1 MGKTVCPVEFVFEK
15 PQTAG
20 VGSALYQEHLRLT
33 DKSHIVDFAGFLM
46 PLWYSSI
53 SDEHTAVR
61 QKAGI
66 FDCTHMGVLEIAGED
81 AAGFLNLIT
90 TNDINNLGI
99 GCAQYSYI
107 LDAAGNVLDDII
119 VYRRRADKFM
129 MVVNAANTLKIKAYF
144 EALKNDRTVIDPD
157 NPGRKL
163 EYKPI
168 IRDMKTPCANEDC
181 RVDIAL
187 QGPAATDIISS
198 LIVPWHGLPAREF
211 SEKIKNLKSFHFIEA
226 DLTVIPAKAGIY
238 GDSDCIISRTGY
250 TGAKI
255 GFELF
260 VHPLKASQL
269 WNKLIEKGRPFGLT
283 PCGLGARDSLRIEA
297 GLPLYGHELAGP
309 FNISPF
315 EAGYGWA
322 VKLEKEFFIG
332 KTAMQHKAKT
342 YDMKVARI
350 KLPGEKGVRPVR
362 QNDAVLS
369 WHGLPAR
376 ETSNKTGE
384 CIGFVL
390 SCANAGENQV
400 ALVYVNK
407 VSANEN
413 DPVGIYY
420 LARSQNQIQQ
430 GRLQSVQKGQNLQPD
445 ITGTIVSRFEKF

>member
-20 VGSALYQEHLRLT
+20 VGSVLYQEHLILT

-53 SDEHTAVR
+53 SAEHTAVR

-66 FDCTHMGVLEIAGED
+66 FDCTHMAVFEIAGTD
-81 AAGFLNLIT
+81 AADFLNLIT
-90 TNDINNLGI
+90 TNNIAGLTV

-107 LDAAGNVLDDII
+107 LDAAGNILDDII

-144 EALKNDRTVIDPD
+144 DALRNDQTVIDPD
-157 NPGRKL
+157 SPAVKL
-163 EYKPI
+163 QYKPL
-168 IRDMKTPCANEDC
+168 IRDMKTPGANEDC

-198 LIVPWHGLPAREF
+198 LTENSKIQE
-211 SEKIKNLKSFHFIEA
+211 EIKNLKPFHFIESS
-226 DLTVIPAKAGIY
+226 L
-238 GDSDCIISRTGY
+238 GDVDCIISRTGY

-260 VHPLKASQL
+260 AHPVKAPQL
-269 WNKLIEKGRPFGLT
+269 WNKLIEKGRPFGLL

-309 FNISPF
+309 FGISPF

-322 VKLEKEFFIG
+322 VKLEKDFFIG
-332 KTAMQHKAKT
+332 KTAMQRKAKT

-350 KLPGEKGVRPVR
+350 KLPGEKGIRPVR
-362 QNDAVLS
+362 QNDGVL
-369 WHGLPAR
+369 
-376 ETSNKTGE
+376 NKTGE
-384 CIGFVL
+384 CIGWVL

-407 VSANEN
+407 VSATEN

-420 LARSQNQIQQ
+420 LARSRNQIQQ